1 MPSQAQTELFNRVF
15 EGHQNG
21 IDPTEYDAER
31 RNTLEEQGRTG
42 FWLENY
48 NNDNTRTT
56 TARIYEA
63 GKQIG
68 SLLFMKDQRYLD
80 GAFVELRTG
89 ELKVEASATH
99 AAHVIDSV
107 IKRIASR

>member
-48 NNDNTRTT
+48 NNDNPRA

-68 SLLFMKDQRYLD
+68 RLLFMKDQRYLD

-89 ELKVEASATH
+89 ELKIETSATH